1 MFSGGKSGFFQGE
14 FVNFE
19 SENYN
24 RIYMEIVAKP
34 NKHELGEMLL
44 EIGSLLIVS
53 GANTERVKITINR
66 IAGAFD
72 CDSDLMITNHALMLT
87 LTYKDQIKTFTRV
100 KWVPNM
106 HLNFNLISDIST
118 MSWKIVEEKWTV
130 ERITTEM
137 KFLDRG
143 PLYPRFLVL
152 FLVALAGAS
161 FCRLFGGEL
170 TEMILCFSGTFLGL
184 FVRQETMKLK
194 FNFYL
199 CIFFAA
205 LTSSFVVG
213 LYSFLKPGG
222 DYIHALSTS
231 TLFLIP
237 GVPMI
242 NSFSDLIDG
251 NILNGT
257 TRGVNVL
264 VIAFTIALGL
274 MVSLLIF
281 NLN

>member
-1 MFSGGKSGFFQGE
+1 
-14 FVNFE
+14 
-19 SENYN
+19 
-24 RIYMEIVAKP
+24 MELVAKP
-34 NKHELGEMLL
+34 NKYELGEMLL

-53 GANTERVKITINR
+53 GANTERVKITISR
-66 IAGAFD
+66 IASAFD
-72 CDSDLMITNHALMLT
+72 CCSDLMITNHALMIT
-87 LTYKDQIKTFTRV
+87 LTYKDKIKTFTSVR
-100 KWVPNM
+100 WVPNM

-118 MSWKIVEEKWTV
+118 MSWKIVEEKWPV
-130 ERITTEM
+130 ERINKEM
-137 KFLDRG
+137 KLLDRKA
-143 PLYPRFLVL
+143 LYPRFLVL

-161 FCRLFGGEL
+161 FCRLFGGGL
-170 TEMILCFSGTFLGL
+170 TEMILCFSGSFLGL

-205 LTSSFVVG
+205 LTSSFLVG
-213 LYSFLKPGG
+213 LYSFLNPEGEF
-222 DYIHALSTS
+222 IHALSTS
-231 TLFLIP
+231 VLFLIP

-264 VIAFTIALGL
+264 VIAFAIALGL

-281 NLN
+281 NLH